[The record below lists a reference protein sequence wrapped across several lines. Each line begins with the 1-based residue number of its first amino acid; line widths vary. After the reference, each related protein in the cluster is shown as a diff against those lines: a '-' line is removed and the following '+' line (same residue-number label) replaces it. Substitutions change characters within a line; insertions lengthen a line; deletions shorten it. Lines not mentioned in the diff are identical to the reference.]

1 MTLRASRT
9 TFALALAVAVAA
21 LSGCGEKPQTTS
33 KRKADAEPWVGV
45 TPTHKA
51 DGWAGGDQTSWDN
64 QLRKR
69 AQGQNEYTRTSP

>member
-1 MTLRASRT
+1 MTLRSGKASVVL
-9 TFALALAVAVAA
+9 ALALAVAG
-21 LSGCGEKPQTTS
+21 LSACAEKPQTTS
-33 KRKADAEPWVGV
+33 KRKADVEPWMGV